1 MLVVGNWKMNT
12 DLDGAVRLASDV
24 VRETEGATSGV
35 GVCPPAVWLDAVAE
49 RVRGSRVRL
58 GAQNVHPAAEGAF
71 TGETAPPMLAAL
83 GVHFVVVGHSERR
96 QLFGETSA
104 FVAEKVRASTAAGLV
119 PILCVGETL
128 DERDA
133 GDAESTVLAQLDASL
148 DGVELASSDALVV
161 AYEPV
166 WAIGTGRTA
175 SPEQAQAM
183 HAAVR
188 ARLAETRGGAGR
200 GVALLYGGSVK
211 PANAHDLFAQ
221 PDLDGALVGGAS
233 LDAGS
238 FAAIVAA
245 ADEAGA
251 ERRAA

>member
-12 DLDGAVRLASDV
+12 DLDGAVRLASEV
-24 VRETEGATSGV
+24 VRETEGAASGV

-58 GAQNVHPAAEGAF
+58 GAQNVHPEAEGAF
-71 TGETAPPMLAAL
+71 TGEVSAPMLAAL
-83 GVHFVVVGHSERR
+83 GVGLVVVGHSERR

-104 FVAEKVRASTAAGLV
+104 FVAEKAVAAMGAGLV

-128 DERDA
+128 EERDA
-133 GDAESTVLAQLDASL
+133 GDAEATVLGQLSASL
-148 DGVELASSDALVV
+148 DGVALDSADDLVV

-183 HAAVR
+183 HAALR
-188 ARLAETRGGAGR
+188 AALADRFGGAGR
-200 GVALLYGGSVK
+200 GAALLYGGSVK
-211 PANAHDLFAQ
+211 PSNAADLFAQ

-233 LDAGS
+233 LDAAA
-238 FAAIVAA
+238 FAQIVAA
-245 ADEAGA
+245 ADAAAAG
-251 ERRAA
+251 RT

>member
-12 DLDGAVRLASDV
+12 DLDGAVGLAAEV
-24 VRETEGATSGV
+24 VRRTEPDAGAVGV

-58 GAQNVHPAAEGAF
+58 GAQNVYPADGGAF
-71 TGETAPPMLAAL
+71 TGEVSPPMLRAL
-83 GVHFVVVGHSERR
+83 GVHYVIVGHSERR
-96 QLFGETSA
+96 QVLGESSA
-104 FVAEKVRASTAAGLV
+104 FVAEKVGAALGAGLV

-128 DERDA
+128 ENRDA
-133 GDAESTVLAQLDASL
+133 GDAEATVLAQLDASL
-148 DGVELASSDALVV
+148 DGAEPSAPDALVV

-175 SPEQAQAM
+175 SPEQAQEM
-183 HAAVR
+183 HAAIR
-188 ARLAETRGGAGR
+188 GRLGTRFPNLGGN
-200 GVALLYGGSVK
+200 VALLYGGSVK
-211 PANAHDLFAQ
+211 PSNADALFAQ

-233 LDAGS
+233 LEAGS

-245 ADEAGA
+245 A
-251 ERRAA
+251 RAAV

>member
-12 DLDGAVRLASDV
+12 DLDGAVRLASAV
-24 VRETEGATSGV
+24 VHETEGAASGV
-35 GVCPPAVWLDAVAE
+35 AVCPPAVWLDAVAE
-49 RVRGSRVRL
+49 RVRESRVRL

-71 TGETAPPMLAAL
+71 TGEIAPPMLAAL
-83 GVHFVVVGHSERR
+83 GVHYVVVGHSERR

-104 FVAEKVRASTAAGLV
+104 FVAEKVRAATGAGLV
-119 PILCVGETL
+119 PIVCVGETL
-128 DERDA
+128 DERDT
-133 GDAESTVLAQLDASL
+133 GDAEATVLAQLDASL
-148 DGVELASSDALVV
+148 DGADLASADALVV

-183 HAAVR
+183 HAAIR
-188 ARLAETRGGAGR
+188 ARLAARFGEGGR

-211 PANAHDLFAQ
+211 PGNAADLFAQ

-233 LDAGS
+233 LDAAS
-238 FAAIVAA
+238 FAQIVSA
-245 ADEAGA
+245 ADDALA
-251 ERRAA
+251 DRRAA

>member
-12 DLDGAVRLASDV
+12 DLDGAVRLASEV
-24 VRETEGATSGV
+24 VRETGGAASGV

-49 RVRGSRVRL
+49 RVRGSAVRL
-58 GAQNVHPAAEGAF
+58 GAQNVHPEAEGAF
-71 TGETAPPMLAAL
+71 TGEVSAPMLAAL
-83 GVHFVVVGHSERR
+83 GVDLVVVGHSERR

-104 FVAEKVRASTAAGLV
+104 FVAGKMRAALGAGLV

-128 DERDA
+128 EERDA
-133 GDAESTVLAQLDASL
+133 GDAEATVLGQLSASL
-148 DGVELASSDALVV
+148 DGVSVGSAEALVV

-175 SPEQAQAM
+175 SPDQAQAM
-183 HAAVR
+183 HAALR
-188 ARLAETRGGAGR
+188 AALADRLGGAGR

-211 PANAHDLFAQ
+211 PANAADLFAQ

-233 LDAGS
+233 LDA
-238 FAAIVAA
+238 AAFGQIVAA
-245 ADEAGA
+245 ADDAAG
-251 ERRAA
+251 RRA